1 MPDPNI
7 FEITDGVLAFELVD
21 VTAAGYDPSWQA
33 PGGATL
39 TDVTL
44 ADYAA
49 DATTSNWSCQVTSGQ
64 ITPSANN
71 NDQTIPATF
80 CVNSRVVPRPGD
92 SSFTLDVEFLQQ
104 IAIATGLDAF
114 LYANDALEAYFLLGL
129 AGTVTT
135 PAPGIN
141 APKAI
146 GRCQLLAAQFG
157 GAPRTP
163 LTATLS
169 LPLTRKADIAFGSG
183 ATVTLVAGY
192 QGPQTAQAAQA
203 APAETGSTAEP
214 VAA

>member
-1 MPDPNI
+1 MPDPNV
-7 FEITDGVLAFELVD
+7 FEITNGVLAFELVD
-21 VTAAGYDPSWQA
+21 TAAPSYDPSWQA

-39 TDVTL
+39 ADVTL

-49 DATTSNWSCQVTSGQ
+49 EATTSNWSCQVTSGM

-71 NDQTIPATF
+71 NDQRIPATF
-80 CVNSRVVPRPGD
+80 CVNSSVVPRPGL

-104 IAIATGLDAF
+104 IAIDTGLDAY
-114 LYANDALEAYFLLGL
+114 LYANDTLEAYFLLGL

-135 PAPGIN
+135 PTPGIN

-146 GRCQLLAAQFG
+146 GRCRLLAAQFG

-169 LPLTRKADIAFGSG
+169 LPLSRKADIAYGSG
-183 ATVTLVAGY
+183 ATVTMVRGY
-192 QGPQTAQAAQA
+192 QGPQA
-203 APAETGSTAEP
+203 APAATETTP
-214 VAA
+214 DTVAA